1 MSAALDPL
9 RTLLFA
15 NPIAASMGDAINSFS
30 ERRAKLGLSNPGT
43 IESLS
48 REVQRDVF
56 VNNYMFT
63 GVRADLTKVFSMNP
77 LFQVSHQ
84 FALGGER
91 MNPYAFATMYG
102 TGKVF
107 CQGNLDN
114 EGSLSG
120 RFNYRWSDKL
130 VSKIQASI
138 SPGGQ
143 DMAHLEHE
151 YTGDDFTASIKM
163 LNPSFLEGGL
173 TGIYI
178 GSYLQSVTP
187 KLALGM
193 ETLYQRPGLS
203 QGPEC
208 VVSYCARYK
217 SNDWVAT
224 ANLQAAMGTFNT
236 SYWRRI
242 SDKVQAGVDL
252 SLGLV
257 PSAAAGL
264 MGGGVQKEGIT
275 TVGAKYDF
283 RMSTF
288 RAQVDSKGKLSCVL
302 EKRVAA
308 PVMMTFAADID
319 HFTQQAKLG
328 LAVSIEMAPE
338 ELQEQ
343 QETLGAQ
350 PSPNIPF

>member
-1 MSAALDPL
+1 
-9 RTLLFA
+9 
-15 NPIAASMGDAINSFS
+15 
-30 ERRAKLGLSNPGT
+30 
-43 IESLS
+43 
-48 REVQRDVF
+48 
-56 VNNYMFT
+56 
-63 GVRADLTKVFSMNP
+63 
-77 LFQVSHQ
+77 
-84 FALGGER
+84 
-91 MNPYAFATMYG
+91 
-102 TGKVF
+102 
-107 CQGNLDN
+107 
-114 EGSLSG
+114 
-120 RFNYRWSDKL
+120 
-130 VSKIQASI
+130 
-138 SPGGQ
+138 
-143 DMAHLEHE
+143 
-151 YTGDDFTASIKM
+151 
-163 LNPSFLEGGL
+163 
-173 TGIYI
+173 
-178 GSYLQSVTP
+178 
-187 KLALGM
+187 
-193 ETLYQRPGLS
+193 
-203 QGPEC
+203 
-208 VVSYCARYK
+208 
-217 SNDWVAT
+217 
-224 ANLQAAMGTFNT
+224 
-236 SYWRRI
+236 
-242 SDKVQAGVDL
+242 VDL